1 MGARVKVTI
10 VGSGYVGLVS
20 AAGLCEKGHEV
31 TCVDLNS
38 RVVDQINQGSSPIHE
53 EGLPELLRFH
63 AGTRLRATTNLT
75 EAVVASDLTLIT
87 VGTPYG
93 AQGIDL
99 SQIKAASI
107 AIGEALKQR
116 EGYHVVAVKSTVVP
130 GTTDDLVTPLLAK
143 HSGKWPGPDFGVGVN
158 PEFLREGEA
167 VADFLNPDRIVIG
180 GFDGRTVEVL
190 GCLYEGFRG
199 VDRVATSNRTAEMIK
214 YASNALLATM
224 ISFANEIGNLCATIG
239 SVDVVDV
246 VRGVHL
252 DRRLSPR
259 LPSGQRIRPGFLS
272 YLEAGCGFGGS
283 CFPKD
288 VQALVAHGEQLGNR
302 MPLLKAVI
310 EVNDHQ
316 PQKLLSLLKKHF
328 PSLEQKRVAVL
339 GLAFKPGTD
348 DLRASPAIPIVREL
362 IAQRAIVTAYDPVAQ
377 PAAERLFGSKGVL
390 FPGGLAETIENTDA
404 ILLVTRWDLFNTLP
418 GLLADRDPQP
428 LIVDGRRMLDKQSV
442 QRYEGIG
449 L

>member
-1 MGARVKVTI
+1 
-10 VGSGYVGLVS
+10 
-20 AAGLCEKGHEV
+20 
-31 TCVDLNS
+31 
-38 RVVDQINQGSSPIHE
+38 
-53 EGLPELLRFH
+53 
-63 AGTRLRATTNLT
+63 
-75 EAVVASDLTLIT
+75 VVASDVTLVT
-87 VGTPYG
+87 VGTPFG
-93 AQGIDL
+93 GQGIDL

-107 AIGEALKQR
+107 AIGDALKQR
-116 EGYHVVAVKSTVVP
+116 DAYHVVAIKSTVVP
-130 GTTDDLVTPLLAK
+130 GTTDDVVLPLLVR
-143 HSGKWPGPDFGVGVN
+143 HSGKMAGRDFGVGVN

-167 VADFLNPDRIVIG
+167 VNDFLNPDRIVIG
-180 GFDGRTVEVL
+180 GFDGRTVNTL
-190 GCLYEGFRG
+190 NCLYNGFRG
-199 VDRVATSNRTAEMIK
+199 VDRIATSNRTAEMIK

-246 VRGVHL
+246 IRGVHL

-259 LPSGQRIRPGFLS
+259 LPGGERIRPGFLS

-288 VQALVAHGEQLGNR
+288 VQALVAYGEHLGNPMR
-302 MPLLKAVI
+302 LLKSVI
-310 EVNDHQ
+310 EVNEHQ
-316 PQKLLSLLKKHF
+316 PRKLLSLLQKHF
-328 PSLEQKRVAVL
+328 PSLEQRRVAVL

-348 DLRASPAIPIVREL
+348 DLRESPAIPIVQEL

-377 PAAERLFGSKGVL
+377 PAAERLFGSRGVV

-404 ILLVTRWDLFNTLP
+404 IVLVTRWDLFNTLP

>member
-1 MGARVKVTI
+1 
-10 VGSGYVGLVS
+10 
-20 AAGLCEKGHEV
+20 
-31 TCVDLNS
+31 
-38 RVVDQINQGSSPIHE
+38 VVAQINQGSSPIHE
-53 EGLPELLRFH
+53 HGLSELLRAH
-63 AGTRLRATTNLT
+63 TGTRLHATTNLA
-75 EAVVASDLTLIT
+75 EAVVASDVTLVT
-87 VGTPYG
+87 VGTPFG
-93 AQGIDL
+93 GQGIDL

-107 AIGEALKQR
+107 AIGDALKQR
-116 EGYHVVAVKSTVVP
+116 DAYHVVAIKSTVVP
-130 GTTDDLVTPLLAK
+130 GTTDDVVLPLLVR
-143 HSGKWPGPDFGVGVN
+143 HSGKMAGRDFGVGVN

-167 VADFLNPDRIVIG
+167 VNDFLNPDRIVIG
-180 GFDGRTVEVL
+180 GFDGRTVNTL
-190 GCLYEGFRG
+190 NCLYNGFRG
-199 VDRVATSNRTAEMIK
+199 VDRIATSNRTAEMIK

-246 VRGVHL
+246 IRGVHL

-259 LPSGQRIRPGFLS
+259 LPGGERIRPGFLS

-288 VQALVAHGEQLGNR
+288 VQALVAYGEHLGNPMR
-302 MPLLKAVI
+302 LLKSVI
-310 EVNDHQ
+310 EVNEHQ
-316 PQKLLSLLKKHF
+316 PRKLLSLLQKHF
-328 PSLEQKRVAVL
+328 PSLEQRRVAVL

-348 DLRASPAIPIVREL
+348 DLRESPAIPIVQEL

-377 PAAERLFGSKGVL
+377 PAAERLFGSRGVV

-404 ILLVTRWDLFNTLP
+404 IVLVTRWDLFNTLP

>member
-1 MGARVKVTI
+1 MKVAI

-20 AAGLCEKGHEV
+20 AVGLCEKGHIV
-31 TCVDLNS
+31 TCVDLN
-38 RVVDQINQGSSPIHE
+38 RHVVDRINEGSSPIHE
-53 EGLPELLRFH
+53 DGLPELLRFH
-63 AGTRLRATTNLT
+63 AGTGLRATTNLT
-75 EAVVASDLTLIT
+75 EAVVASDLTLVT

-93 AQGIDL
+93 GQGIDL

-107 AIGEALKQR
+107 AIGDALKQR
-116 EGYHVVAVKSTVVP
+116 EGYHVVAIKSTVVP
-130 GTTDDLVTPLLAK
+130 GTTDDVVTPLVAK
-143 HSGKWPGPDFGVGVN
+143 HSGKMPGRDFGIGVN

-167 VADFLNPDRIVIG
+167 VQDFLNPDRIVIG
-180 GFDGRTVEVL
+180 GIDGRTVQLL
-190 GCLYEGFRG
+190 GCLYDGFRG
-199 VDRVATSNRTAEMIK
+199 VDRIATTNRTAEMIK

-224 ISFANEIGNLCATIG
+224 ISFANEIGNLCGTIG
-239 SVDVVDV
+239 GVDVVDV
-246 VRGVHL
+246 IRGVQL

-259 LPSGQRIRPGFLS
+259 LPGGQRIRPGFLS

-288 VQALVAHGEQLGNR
+288 VQALVAHGEHLGSR
-302 MPLLKAVI
+302 MRLLKAVI

-316 PQKLLSLLKKHF
+316 PKKLLSLLQKHF
-328 PSLEQKRVAVL
+328 PSLEDKRVAVL

-348 DLRASPAIPIVREL
+348 DLRESPAIPIVHEL

-377 PAAERLFGSKGVL
+377 PAAERLFGPKGVV

-428 LIVDGRRMLDKQSV
+428 LIVDGRRMLDKRSV

>member
-1 MGARVKVTI
+1 VGAGVKVTI

-53 EGLPELLRFH
+53 AGLPELLRFH

-93 AQGIDL
+93 GQGIDL
-99 SQIKAASI
+99 SQIRAASI

-199 VDRVATSNRTAEMIK
+199 VDRIATSNRTAEMIK

-288 VQALVAHGEQLGNR
+288 VQALVAHGEQLGSR

-328 PSLEQKRVAVL
+328 PSLAQKRVAVL

-348 DLRASPAIPIVREL
+348 DLRASPAIPIVQEL

>member
-1 MGARVKVTI
+1 MKVAI

-31 TCVDLNS
+31 TCVDLNG

-53 EGLPELLRFH
+53 QGLPELLRLH
-63 AGTRLRATTNLT
+63 AGTKLRATMNVA
-75 EAVVASDLTLIT
+75 EAVAASDVTLVT

-93 AQGIDL
+93 GQGIDL
-99 SQIKAASI
+99 SQIRSASV
-107 AIGEALKQR
+107 AIGKALKQR
-116 EGYHVVAVKSTVVP
+116 DAYHVVAIKSTVVP
-130 GTTDDLVTPLLAK
+130 GTTDNVVTPLLTG
-143 HSGKWPGPDFGVGVN
+143 HSGKTPGRDFGVGVN

-167 VADFLNPDRIVIG
+167 VQDFLKPDRIVLG
-180 GFDGRTVEVL
+180 GFDGRTVDVL
-190 GCLYEGFRG
+190 GRLYDGFRG
-199 VDRVATSNRTAEMIK
+199 VGRLATNNRTAEMIK
-214 YASNALLATM
+214 YASNALFATM
-224 ISFANEIGNLCATIG
+224 ISFANEIGNLCATVG
-239 SVDVVDV
+239 AVDVVDV
-246 VRGVHL
+246 IRGVHL

-259 LPSGQRIRPGFLS
+259 LPDGQRIRPGFLS

-288 VQALVAHGEQLGNR
+288 VQALVAYGDELGSPMR
-302 MPLLKAVI
+302 LLKAVI
-310 EVNDHQ
+310 EVNNRQ
-316 PQKLLSLLKKHF
+316 PKKLMSLLQKHF
-328 PSLEQKRVAVL
+328 PSLARKRVAVL

-348 DLRASPAIPIVREL
+348 DLRASPAIPIVQEL

-377 PAAERLFGSKGVL
+377 PAAERLFGPQGVV

-404 ILLVTRWDLFNTLP
+404 IVVVTRWDLFGMLP
-418 GLLADRDPQP
+418 GLLGDRDPQP
-428 LIVDGRRMLDKQSV
+428 LIVDGRRMLDKRSV

>member
-1 MGARVKVTI
+1 MRVTI

-20 AAGLCEKGHEV
+20 AVGLCEKGHEV
-31 TCVDLNS
+31 TCVDLNR
-38 RVVDQINQGSSPIHE
+38 RVVDQINEGSSPIHE
-53 EGLPELLRFH
+53 EGLPELLRVH
-63 AGTRLRATTNLT
+63 SGTRLHATTNLT
-75 EAVVASDLTLIT
+75 EAVVASDVTLVT

-93 AQGIDL
+93 GEKIDL
-99 SQIKAASI
+99 SQIRAASA

-116 EGYHVVAVKSTVVP
+116 DAYHVVAVKSTVVP
-130 GTTDDLVTPLLAK
+130 GTTDDVVTPLLAK
-143 HSGKWPGPDFGVGVN
+143 HSGKIPGRDFGVGVN

-167 VADFLNPDRIVIG
+167 VQDFLNPDRIVIG
-180 GFDGRTVEVL
+180 GVDGRTAQTL
-190 GCLYEGFRG
+190 GGLYDGFRG
-199 VDRVATSNRTAEMIK
+199 VDRIATTNRTAEMIK

-224 ISFANEIGNLCATIG
+224 ISFANEIGNLCATING
-239 SVDVVDV
+239 VDVVDV
-246 VRGVHL
+246 IRGVHL

-259 LPSGQRIRPGFLS
+259 LPGGQRIRPGFLS

-288 VQALVAHGEQLGNR
+288 VQALVAHGEQLGSR
-302 MPLLKAVI
+302 MRLLKAVI

-316 PQKLLSLLKKHF
+316 PKKLLSLLQKHF
-328 PSLEQKRVAVL
+328 PSLEDKRVAVL

-348 DLRASPAIPIVREL
+348 DLRESPAIPIVREL

-377 PAAERLFGSKGVL
+377 PAAERLFGAKGVV

-428 LIVDGRRMLDKQSV
+428 LIVDGRRMLDKLSV